1 MLYYKIFNFQIHPTI
16 YILSGQYIFIVHL
29 DVVAYFSQKGA
40 VFMAVDI
47 EFDSSW
53 LDGFF
58 QKIEDD
64 GPWGNWDLY
73 KLAIEVEKHTVI
85 EDFEGLQ
92 APKHLPNL
100 TPLPHQIE
108 VAKQVIE
115 NMNGKAILADEVGLG
130 KTIEA
135 GLILKE
141 YMIRGLVKKVLILV
155 PASLVSQWA
164 SELTSKFYIPAVAQK
179 KSYVWEQCDV
189 VVSSIDTAKRN
200 PHRDIIF
207 GLDYDLIIIDEAHKL
222 KNNKTKN
229 YEFVQSLKKKFC
241 LLLTAT
247 PIQNRISEIFNLVS
261 LLKPG
266 HLGNETVFYEKYK
279 RDSRSLND
287 DQHLKE
293 LVNKVMI
300 RNRRAD
306 TGIEWT
312 ERHVETIPIQF
323 SAGEKALYD
332 AVSELRSED
341 NWMATSAFSV
351 MTLQREACSSREAV
365 FVTLKNMLNK
375 KEDPSPYFQAQ
386 IESLIEKVQAVQM
399 NSKAEKALELIK
411 KIDDKVIIF
420 TEYRATQLYL
430 QWFLKQN
437 GITSVPFRGGF
448 KRGKKDWMRELFQKH
463 AQVLIATE
471 AGGEGINL
479 QFCHHIIN
487 FDLPWNPMRLEQRIG
502 RVHRLGQE
510 QDVHIYNFATKD
522 TVEEHVLKLLHEKIA
537 LFEKVIGD
545 LDDILTKL
553 EFGNFED
560 YLVDIFGHSTSEGEM
575 RIKMDNLNSMI
586 QLAEEIKESE
596 SSAAAGNSSIS

>member
-1 MLYYKIFNFQIHPTI
+1 MVN
-16 YILSGQYIFIVHL
+16 IVFDCAWQDDFFHR
-29 DVVAYFSQKGA
+29 
-40 VFMAVDI
+40 I
-47 EFDSSW
+47 E
-53 LDGFF
+53 
-58 QKIEDD
+58 QD
-64 GPWGNWDLY
+64 GPWGNWDLF
-73 KLAIEVEKHTVI
+73 KLAVDVEKHLAVPT
-85 EDFEGLQ
+85 FEGLL
-92 APKHLPNL
+92 APNYLPHL
-100 TPLPHQIE
+100 TPLPHQLE
-108 VAKQVIE
+108 TARLVIE

-155 PASLVSQWA
+155 PASLVTQWA
-164 SELTSKFYIPAVAQK
+164 SELNTKFFIPAMTQR
-179 KSYVWEQCDV
+179 KSYVWDQYDV
-189 VVSSIDTAKRN
+189 VVSSIDTAKRQ
-200 PHRDIIF
+200 PHREIIYKQ
-207 GLDYDLIIIDEAHKL
+207 DYDLIIIDEAHKL

-229 YEFVQSLKKKFC
+229 YEFVQNLKKKFC

-247 PIQNRISEIFNLVS
+247 PIQNRVEEIFNLVS

-266 HLGNETVFYEKYK
+266 HLGSETAFYEKYK

-287 DQHLKE
+287 DEHLKE

-312 ERHVETIPIQF
+312 KRQVETIPIEF
-323 SAGEKALYD
+323 SKEERELYE
-332 AVSELRSED
+332 AVTELKNEVDWLAS
-341 NWMATSAFSV
+341 SAFSV

-365 FVTLKNMLNK
+365 YHTLKNMLTR
-375 KEDPSPYFQAQ
+375 KENPTTLFQQQ
-386 IESLIEKVQAVQM
+386 IHFLISKVEAVQQ
-399 NSKAEKALELIK
+399 NSKANKALELIQH
-411 KIDDKVIIF
+411 INDKVIIF

-430 QWFLKQN
+430 QWFLRQH

-479 QFCHHIIN
+479 QFCNHIIN

-502 RVHRLGQE
+502 RIHRLGQE
-510 QDVHIYNFATKD
+510 KDVMIYNFAIKGTL
-522 TVEEHVLKLLHEKIA
+522 EEHILKLLYEKIH
-537 LFEKVIGD
+537 LFEKVIGE

-553 EFGNFED
+553 EFGNLED
-560 YLVDIFGHSTSEGEM
+560 HLIDIFGGSSTEGEM
-575 RIKMDNLNSMI
+575 RIKMENLTSMI
-586 QLAEEIKESE
+586 EFANQMKKGDSH
-596 SSAAAGNSSIS
+596 AAAANP

>member
-1 MLYYKIFNFQIHPTI
+1 MPVQ
-16 YILSGQYIFIVHL
+16 
-29 DVVAYFSQKGA
+29 
-40 VFMAVDI
+40 I

-53 LDGFF
+53 KDEFIHR
-58 QKIEDD
+58 IEQD
-64 GPWGNWDLY
+64 GPWGNWDLF
-73 KLAIEVEKHTVI
+73 KLAIGVEQHLVI
-85 EDFEGLQ
+85 PEFEGLQ

-100 TPLPHQIE
+100 TPLPHQLE
-108 VAKQVIE
+108 TARQVIE
-115 NMNGKAILADEVGLG
+115 NMNGKAILGDEVGLG

-155 PASLVSQWA
+155 PASLVTQWA
-164 SELTSKFYIPAVAQK
+164 FELNSKFFIPAVTQR
-179 KSYVWEQCDV
+179 KSYVWDQCDV
-189 VVSSIDTAKRN
+189 VVSSIDTAKRS
-200 PHRDIIF
+200 PHREIIF
-207 GLDYDLIIIDEAHKL
+207 EQNYDLIIIDEAHKL

-247 PIQNRISEIFNLVS
+247 PIQNRIEEIFNLVS

-266 HLGNETVFYEKYK
+266 HLGSESAFYEKYK

-287 DQHLKE
+287 DEHLKE

-312 ERHVETIPIQF
+312 KRHVETIPIEFTLQ
-323 SAGEKALYD
+323 ERELYD
-332 AVSELRSED
+332 SITDLRSEGD
-341 NWMATSAFSV
+341 WLRTSAFSV

-365 FVTLKNMLNK
+365 FYTLKNMLK
-375 KEDPSPYFQAQ
+375 KSENPPEEFEDQ
-386 IESLIEKVQAVQM
+386 IHDLIKKVEAISQ
-399 NSKAEKALELIK
+399 NSKAEKALEIIQ
-411 KIDDKVIIF
+411 KINDKVIIF

-430 QWFLKQN
+430 QWFLKQH
-437 GITSVPFRGGF
+437 GISSVPFRGGF

-479 QFCHHIIN
+479 QFCNHIIN

-502 RVHRLGQE
+502 RIHRLGQE
-510 QDVHIYNFATKD
+510 KDVMIYNFAVKN
-522 TVEEHVLKLLHEKIA
+522 TVEEHILKLLYEKIE
-537 LFEKVIGD
+537 LFEKVIGE

-553 EFGNFED
+553 EFGNIED
-560 YLVDIFGHSTSEGEM
+560 HLIDIFGQSVSEGEM
-575 RIKMDNLNSMI
+575 RIKMENLTSMI
-586 QLAEEIKESE
+586 EFAREMKEGDSH
-596 SSAAAGNSSIS
+596 ATAGNS

>member
-1 MLYYKIFNFQIHPTI
+1 MTVQIN
-16 YILSGQYIFIVHL
+16 
-29 DVVAYFSQKGA
+29 
-40 VFMAVDI
+40 
-47 EFDSSW
+47 FDSSW
-53 LDGFF
+53 QDEMAER
-58 QKIEDD
+58 IDND
-64 GPWGNWDLY
+64 GPWGNWELY
-73 KLAIEVEKHTVI
+73 KLAVEIEKHTI
-85 EDFEGLQ
+85 IPEFEGLQ
-92 APKHLPNL
+92 APAHLPEL
-100 TPLPHQIE
+100 TPLPHQLE
-108 VAKQVIE
+108 VAKQVVE

-164 SELTSKFYIPAVAQK
+164 MELNTKFHIPAIAQK

-189 VVSSIDTAKRN
+189 VVSSIDTAKRA
-200 PHRDIIF
+200 PHRDIINN
-207 GLDYDLIIIDEAHKL
+207 LNYDLIIIDEAHKL

-229 YEFVQSLKKKFC
+229 YEFVQNLKKRFC

-247 PIQNRISEIFNLVS
+247 PIQNRIEEIFNLVS

-266 HLGNETVFYEKYK
+266 HLGSETAFFDKYK
-279 RDSRSLND
+279 KDARTVND
-287 DQHLKE
+287 DEHLRE

-312 ERHVETIPIQF
+312 KRHVETIPIQF
-323 SAGEKALYD
+323 SEQERALYD
-332 AVSELRSED
+332 SIQSLRGSESGLS
-341 NWMATSAFSV
+341 SSQFSL

-365 FVTLKNMLNK
+365 FYTLRNMLQRQEN
-375 KEDPSPYFQAQ
+375 PSVGFQNTIAQ
-386 IESLIEKVQAVQM
+386 LIKRVEAVTK
-399 NSKAEKALELIK
+399 NSKAEKALELIQQNN
-411 KIDDKVIIF
+411 DKVIIF

-448 KRGKKDWMRELFQKH
+448 KRGKKDWMRELFQKNV
-463 AQVLIATE
+463 QVLIATE

-479 QFCHHIIN
+479 QFCSHIIN

-502 RVHRLGQE
+502 RIHRLGQE
-510 QDVHIYNFATKD
+510 KDVKIYNFATKD
-522 TVEEHVLKLLHEKIA
+522 TVEEHVLKLLYEKIN
-537 LFEKVIGD
+537 LFEKVIGE

-553 EFGNFED
+553 EFGNIED
-560 YLVDIFGHSTSEGEM
+560 HLTDIFGKSASEGEI
-575 RIKMDNLNSMI
+575 RIKMENLTSMI
-586 QLAEEIKESE
+586 QFAEEMKEGTQR
-596 SSAAAGNSSIS
+596 AATGNS

>member
-1 MLYYKIFNFQIHPTI
+1 
-16 YILSGQYIFIVHL
+16 
-29 DVVAYFSQKGA
+29 
-40 VFMAVDI
+40 MAIAI

-53 LDGFF
+53 VNGFL

-64 GPWGNWDLY
+64 GPWGSWDLY
-73 KLAIEVEKHTVI
+73 RLAIDVEKHTVI
-85 EDFEGLQ
+85 EEFEGLL
-92 APKHLPNL
+92 APKHLPQL

-108 VAKQVIE
+108 VAKQVVE

-155 PASLVSQWA
+155 PASLVTQWA
-164 SELTSKFYIPAVAQK
+164 SELTSKFYIPAVAQR

-207 GLDYDLIIIDEAHKL
+207 EQDYDLIIIDEAHKL

-266 HLGNETVFYEKYK
+266 HLGNESVFYEKYK
-279 RDSRSLND
+279 KDSRSLND
-287 DQHLKE
+287 DEHLKE
-293 LVNKVMI
+293 LVTKVMI

-312 ERHVETIPIQF
+312 DRHVETIPIHF
-323 SAGEKALYD
+323 SKEERELYD
-332 AVSELRSED
+332 AVTELRRDE
-341 NWMATSAFSV
+341 NWMTTSAFSV
-351 MTLQREACSSREAV
+351 MTLQREACSSRESV
-365 FVTLKNMLNK
+365 FVTLKNMLHK
-375 KEDPSPYFQAQ
+375 KESPSPYFEQQ
-386 IESLIEKVQAVQM
+386 IQMLIKKVEAVQT
-399 NSKAEKALELIK
+399 NSKAEKTLELIK
-411 KIDDKVIIF
+411 KINDKVIIF
-420 TEYRATQLYL
+420 TEYRATQMYL

-437 GITSVPFRGGF
+437 GISSVPFRGGF

-502 RVHRLGQE
+502 RIHRLGQE
-510 QDVHIYNFATKD
+510 KDVNIFNFATKG
-522 TVEEHVLKLLHEKIA
+522 TVEEHVLKLLHEKIT

-545 LDDILTKL
+545 LDDILSRL

-560 YLVDIFGHSTSEGEM
+560 YLIDIFGHSTSEGEM
-575 RIKMDNLNSMI
+575 KIKMDNLTSMI
-586 QLAEEIKESE
+586 QFAEQIKESE
-596 SSAAAGNSSIS
+596 QFEATRDTSIS

>member
-1 MLYYKIFNFQIHPTI
+1 MTVQIN
-16 YILSGQYIFIVHL
+16 
-29 DVVAYFSQKGA
+29 
-40 VFMAVDI
+40 
-47 EFDSSW
+47 FDSTW
-53 LDGFF
+53 QNEFLHR
-58 QKIEDD
+58 IEED
-64 GPWGNWDLY
+64 GPWGSWELY
-73 KLAIEVEKHTVI
+73 KLALEVENHTI
-85 EDFEGLQ
+85 IPEFEGLQ
-92 APKHLPNL
+92 APRHLSSL
-100 TPLPHQIE
+100 IPLPHQLE
-108 VAKQVIE
+108 VAKQVVE

-155 PASLVSQWA
+155 PASLVTQWA
-164 SELTSKFYIPAVAQK
+164 IELNSKFFIPAIAQR

-189 VVSSIDTAKRN
+189 VVSSIDTAKRS
-200 PHRDIIF
+200 PHKDIIYNQ
-207 GLDYDLIIIDEAHKL
+207 DYDLVIIDEAHKL

-229 YEFVQSLKKKFC
+229 YEFVQNLKKKFC

-266 HLGNETVFYEKYK
+266 HLGNEADFYQKYQK
-279 RDSRSLND
+279 DSRSLD
-287 DQHLKE
+287 DDEFLKE

-312 ERHVETIPIQF
+312 KRNVETLPIEF
-323 SAGEKALYD
+323 SKEERELYE
-332 AVSELRSED
+332 AVTNLRGD
-341 NWMATSAFSV
+341 GNWMSSSQFSV

-365 FVTLKNMLNK
+365 FFTLRNMLQK
-375 KEDPSPYFQAQ
+375 KEEPTKEFQEQ
-386 IESLIEKVQAVQM
+386 IQALITKVEAVQK
-399 NSKAEKALELIK
+399 NAKADKALELIQE
-411 KIDDKVIIF
+411 INDKVIIF

-430 QWFLKQN
+430 QWFLKQH

-448 KRGKKDWMRELFQKH
+448 KRGKKDWMRELFQKN

-479 QFCHHIIN
+479 QFCNHIIN

-510 QDVHIYNFATKD
+510 KDVNIYNFAIKD
-522 TVEEHVLKLLHEKIA
+522 TVEEHVLKLLYEKIH

-553 EFGNFED
+553 DFGNIND
-560 YLVDIFGHSTSEGEM
+560 HLVDIFGRSSSEGEM
-575 RIKMDNLNSMI
+575 RIKMDNLTSMI
-586 QLAEEIKESE
+586 QFAEEMKAGEGN
-596 SSAAAGNSSIS
+596 AATGNS

>member
-1 MLYYKIFNFQIHPTI
+1 M
-16 YILSGQYIFIVHL
+16 SVE
-29 DVVAYFSQKGA
+29 
-40 VFMAVDI
+40 I

-53 LDGFF
+53 QDDFLHRIDN
-58 QKIEDD
+58 D
-64 GPWGNWDLY
+64 GPWGNWELF
-73 KLAIEVEKHTVI
+73 KLAIDVEKHLVI
-85 EDFEGLQ
+85 PEFEGLQ
-92 APKHLPNL
+92 APNHLPNL
-100 TPLPHQIE
+100 TPLPHQLE
-108 VAKQVIE
+108 TAKQVIE

-155 PASLVSQWA
+155 PASLVTQWA
-164 SELTSKFYIPAVAQK
+164 IELNSKFFIPAVTQR

-200 PHRDIIF
+200 PHRDIINK
-207 GLDYDLIIIDEAHKL
+207 LDYDLIIIDEAHKL

-229 YEFVQSLKKKFC
+229 YEFVQNLKKKFC

-247 PIQNRISEIFNLVS
+247 PIQNRIEEIFNLVS

-266 HLGNETVFYEKYK
+266 HLGSETAFYEKYK
-279 RDSRSLND
+279 RDARSLND
-287 DQHLKE
+287 DEHLKE

-312 ERHVETIPIQF
+312 KRQVETIPIEF
-323 SAGEKALYD
+323 SSAEKDLYD
-332 AVSELRSED
+332 SISVLKSEGD
-341 NWMATSAFSV
+341 WVQTSAFSV

-365 FVTLKNMLNK
+365 FYTLKNMLQK
-375 KEDPSPYFQAQ
+375 KENPTPAFEEQ
-386 IESLIEKVQAVQM
+386 IEFLIKKVEAVQQ
-399 NSKAEKALELIK
+399 NSKAEKALELIQQVN
-411 KIDDKVIIF
+411 DKVIIF
-420 TEYRATQLYL
+420 TEYRATQMYL
-430 QWFLKQN
+430 QWYLKQH
-437 GITSVPFRGGF
+437 GISSVPFRGGF

-479 QFCHHIIN
+479 QFCNHIIN

-502 RVHRLGQE
+502 RIHRLGQE
-510 QDVHIYNFATKD
+510 KDVMIYNFAIKG
-522 TVEEHVLKLLHEKIA
+522 TVEEHILKLLYEKIH
-537 LFEKVIGD
+537 LFEKVIGE

-553 EFGNFED
+553 EFGNIED
-560 YLVDIFGHSTSEGEM
+560 HLIDIFGQSSSEGEM
-575 RIKMDNLNSMI
+575 RIKMENLSSMI
-586 QLAEEIKESE
+586 EFAQSMKEDE
-596 SSAAAGNSSIS
+596 SHAAAGNS

>member
-1 MLYYKIFNFQIHPTI
+1 MTVQI
-16 YILSGQYIFIVHL
+16 G
-29 DVVAYFSQKGA
+29 
-40 VFMAVDI
+40 
-47 EFDSSW
+47 FDSAW
-53 LDGFF
+53 QDEFLKRID
-58 QKIEDD
+58 DD
-64 GPWGNWDLY
+64 GPWGNWELY
-73 KLAIEVEKHTVI
+73 KLAVEVENHTTI
-85 EDFEGLQ
+85 PDFEGLQ

-100 TPLPHQIE
+100 TPLPHQLE
-108 VAKQVIE
+108 VAKQVVE
-115 NMNGKAILADEVGLG
+115 SMNGKAILADEVGLG

-164 SELTSKFYIPAVAQK
+164 MELNSKFFIPAVAQR

-200 PHRDIIF
+200 PHRDIIYS
-207 GLDYDLIIIDEAHKL
+207 LDYDLIIIDEAHKL

-229 YEFVQSLKKKFC
+229 YEFVQNLKKKFC

-266 HLGNETVFYEKYK
+266 HLGNESAFYENYK
-279 RDSRSLND
+279 KDSRSLND
-287 DQHLKE
+287 DAHLKE

-312 ERHVETIPIQF
+312 KRHVETIPIEF
-323 SAGEKALYD
+323 SQAELELYE
-332 AVSELRSED
+332 AVTELRSEE
-341 NWMATSAFSV
+341 NWVSSSQFSV

-365 FVTLKNMLNK
+365 YFTLQNMLKRQEQPSIAFQEQIQYLIK
-375 KEDPSPYFQAQ
+375 KVE
-386 IESLIEKVQAVQM
+386 AVQQ
-399 NSKAEKALELIK
+399 NSKAQKALELIQ
-411 KIDDKVIIF
+411 KINDKVIIF
-420 TEYRATQLYL
+420 TEYRATQMYL
-430 QWFLKQN
+430 QWFLKQY

-448 KRGKKDWMRELFQKH
+448 KRGKKDWMRELFQKN

-479 QFCHHIIN
+479 QFCNHIIN

-502 RVHRLGQE
+502 RIHRLGQE
-510 QDVHIYNFATKD
+510 KDVMIYNFATKE
-522 TVEEHVLKLLHEKIA
+522 TVEEHIMKLLYEKIH

-553 EFGNFED
+553 EFGSID
-560 YLVDIFGHSTSEGEM
+560 DHLVDIFGKSASEGEM
-575 RIKMDNLNSMI
+575 RIKMENLTSMI
-586 QLAEEIKESE
+586 QFAEDLKEGE
-596 SSAAAGNSSIS
+596 LNAATGNS